1 MKINDVLSG
10 ALLGAFGIAVLA
22 GAQGFPDI
30 PGQRIGPRVFPE
42 MVAAGLL
49 ICAALLVRR
58 GLSTLASEGWVRL
71 PDWLGHR
78 RATLG
83 FLLIPVSLAFYVAMS
98 EQLGFIPTSIVLL
111 LAMFLAFG
119 VHWRSALLVALPGT
133 LIIHFLF
140 YKMLKVPLPWGLL
153 SPYAW

>member
-22 GAQGFPDI
+22 GAQGFQDI
-30 PGQRIGPRVFPE
+30 PGQKVGPEVFPKL
-42 MVAAGLL
+42 VAGGLL

-58 GLSTLASEGWVRL
+58 GLATVASEGWVRM
-71 PDWLGHR
+71 PDWLGQR

-83 FLLIPVSLAFYVAMS
+83 FLLIPFSLAFYVAMS
-98 EQLGFIPTSIVLL
+98 DQLGFIPTAALML
-111 LAMFLAFG
+111 LALLLAFG
-119 VHWRSALLVALPGT
+119 VMWRAALLVALLGT
-133 LIIHFLF
+133 LLIHFLF

>member
-42 MVAAGLL
+42 LVAAGLL
-49 ICAALLVRR
+49 ICAAFLVRR
-58 GLSTLASEGWVRL
+58 GLGTLAGEGWVRL
-71 PDWLGHR
+71 PEWLGHR

-83 FLLIPVSLAFYVAMS
+83 FLSIPLSLAFYVALS
-98 EQLGFIPTSIVLL
+98 EKLGFIPTAIVLL
-111 LAMFLAFG
+111 LAMFLVFG
-119 VHWRSALLVALPGT
+119 VNWRRALMVALPGT
-133 LIIHFLF
+133 LVIHFLF

>member
-10 ALLGAFGIAVLA
+10 ALVGAFGLAVLA
-22 GAQGFPDI
+22 GAQGFPAI
-30 PGQRIGPRVFPE
+30 PGQRIGPGVFPE
-42 MVAAGLL
+42 LVAAGML
-49 ICAALLVRR
+49 ICAVFLVKR
-58 GLSTLASEGWVRL
+58 GLGTLAGEGWVRL

-83 FLLIPVSLAFYVAMS
+83 FLLIPLSLGFYVAVS
-98 EQLGFIPTSIVLL
+98 EQLGFIPTAIALL
-111 LAMFLAFG
+111 MAMFLAFG
-119 VHWRSALLVALPGT
+119 VNWRSALLVALPGT

>member
-10 ALLGAFGIAVLA
+10 LLLGAFGIAVLA

-30 PGQRIGPRVFPE
+30 PGQKIGPRVFPTL
-42 MVAAGLL
+42 VAAGLL

-58 GLSTLASEGWVRL
+58 GRGTLAGEGWMRL
-71 PDWLGHR
+71 PDWLSHR

-83 FLLIPVSLAFYVAMS
+83 FLLIPLSLAFYVALS
-98 EQLGFIPTSIVLL
+98 EQLGFIPTAVVLL

-119 VHWRSALLVALPGT
+119 VNWRRALLVALPGT

>member
-1 MKINDVLSG
+1 MKINDMLSG

-30 PGQRIGPRVFPE
+30 PGQKIGPRVFPE
-42 MVAAGLL
+42 LVAAGLL

-58 GLSTLASEGWVRL
+58 GMGTVASEGWVRM
-71 PDWLGHR
+71 PDWLGDR

-83 FLLIPVSLAFYVAMS
+83 FLLIPASLAFYVAMS
-98 EQLGFIPTSIVLL
+98 DQLGFIPTAALML

-119 VHWRSALLVALPGT
+119 VKWRSALPVALLGT
-133 LIIHFLF
+133 LVIHFLF

>member
-1 MKINDVLSG
+1 MKINDVLCG
-10 ALLGAFGIAVLA
+10 VLLGAFGIAVLA

-30 PGQRIGPRVFPE
+30 PGQKIGPRVFPTL
-42 MVAAGLL
+42 VAAGLL
-49 ICAALLVRR
+49 ICATLLIRR
-58 GLSTLASEGWVRL
+58 GRGTLASQGWVRL

-83 FLLIPVSLAFYVAMS
+83 FLLVPLSLVFYVALS
-98 EQLGFIPTSIVLL
+98 EKLGFIPTAIVLL

-119 VHWRSALLVALPGT
+119 TSWRRALLVALPGT
-133 LIIHFLF
+133 LVIHFLF

-153 SPYAW
+153 SSYAW